1 MTVRE
6 MLGKLDSMELAE
18 WQAFF
23 EIERKRSTG
32 EPIDE
37 SLEDKIKRQMQVH
50 KLGKPHGS

>member
-32 EPIDE
+32 EPMDE